1 MPLHHKDPLRELLDL
16 QERMNRLFDETLTRE
31 RLDEPALL
39 QGTWAPLADVVE
51 TADAYQVELELPGL
65 DRDDVVIQA
74 QGDELVVRGERRPAA
89 TGAPVFHRLERRY
102 GPFARGFRFAEEV
115 DPDRIKAEFS
125 DGLLRLEIPKVRP
138 RGGTR
143 VRIERAD

>member
-1 MPLHHKDPLRELLDL
+1 MPLQKDPLRELLDL

-31 RLDEPALL
+31 RLEEPSLL
-39 QGTWAPLADVVE
+39 HGTWAPLADVVE
-51 TADAYQVELELPGL
+51 TAEAYVVELELPGL
-65 DRDDVVIQA
+65 DRDDVLIQA

-89 TGAPVFHRLERRY
+89 TGGPVFHRLERRY

-115 DPDRIKAEFS
+115 DPDRITAAFH
-125 DGLLRLEIPKVRP
+125 DGLLRLEVPKVRP

-143 VRIERAD
+143 IRVERAE